1 MKFLLTI
8 FLCSTVANTCLTP
21 HTFTEV
27 YDDGY
32 DCLMD
37 GYSKSIEKMEE
48 IGREEINKHGI
59 YLKFDCKPYLLP
71 KRKPIGQ
78 PISSSLYTSFH
89 NTFDLWSYS
98 KD

>member
-21 HTFTEV
+21 HTFTQTYV
-27 YDDGY
+27 DSY

-37 GYSKSIEKMEE
+37 GYVKSIEKMEE

-59 YLKFDCKPYLLP
+59 YLKFDCQPYILP
-71 KRKPIGQ
+71 EKKPIGQ
-78 PISSSLYTSFH
+78 PVLLRLYT
-89 NTFDLWSYS
+89 N
-98 KD
+98 